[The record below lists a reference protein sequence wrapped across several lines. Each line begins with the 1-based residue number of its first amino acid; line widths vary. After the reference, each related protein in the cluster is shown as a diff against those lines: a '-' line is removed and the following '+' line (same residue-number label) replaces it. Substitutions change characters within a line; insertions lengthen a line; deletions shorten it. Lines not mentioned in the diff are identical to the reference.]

1 MKKGNVFVS
10 LLKLFGVC
18 ILGWLIWVFI
28 FSAFTPDDVEIV
40 PDSLVRL
47 SVILGLAT
55 GFVISIGLNYNS
67 ATRKRS
73 QLKASASNILIVEE
87 RGSSLLEKA
96 NRVVEKYLSHEKEVF
111 AGTGGRHVKPVKD
124 AGQFQ
129 HLIESYPELKSNT
142 NISELL
148 DQIKGYENNIMN
160 VKLTYNSN
168 VQSYNTLINSLPLS
182 LFKKFFK
189 FSEAEYYQKKA
200 ADTELTDEML
210 GL

>member
-28 FSAFTPDDVEIV
+28 FSAFTPDELEIV
-40 PDSLVRL
+40 PDSFVRL

-55 GFVISIGLNYNS
+55 GFVIAIGLDYNS
-67 ATRKRS
+67 ATRKRN

-87 RGSSLLEKA
+87 RGLSLLEKA
-96 NRVVEKYLSHEKEVF
+96 NRVVEKYSSHEKDVF
-111 AGTGGRHVKPVKD
+111 ADTNGRHVKPVKD
-124 AGQFQ
+124 AGHFQ

-142 NISELL
+142 NILELL
-148 DQIKGYENNIMN
+148 DQIKSCENNIMN

-182 LFKKFFK
+182 LFKRFFK
-189 FSEAEYYQKKA
+189 FSEAEYYQKMTA
-200 ADTELTDEML
+200 ATELTDEML